1 MHVGRLAARKEGT
14 HMARTEQNAQDAHMA
29 RSMAKKPAAKSARL
43 AARVSPEQKMILA
56 RAAALC
62 RQPVSQFVV
71 SSAIRAA
78 EDTIKQHG
86 IIALSASDSL
96 AVIDALLNPE
106 PPSPKLRRV
115 AERHKTFMSQ

>member
-1 MHVGRLAARKEGT
+1 MDVGRLAARKEGT
-14 HMARTEQNAQDAHMA
+14 HMARTQQDAQEA
-29 RSMAKKPAAKSARL
+29 RSMAAKPVAKSARL

-86 IIALSASDSL
+86 IIALSARDSL
-96 AVIDALLNPE
+96 AVMDALLDPA
-106 PPSPKLRRV
+106 PASPTLRRV
-115 AERHKTFMSQ
+115 AERYKTFMSQ

>member
-1 MHVGRLAARKEGT
+1 
-14 HMARTEQNAQDAHMA
+14 MARTRQDAHEA
-29 RSMAKKPAAKSARL
+29 RSATRKPTAKSARL

-56 RAAALC
+56 RAAALS

-78 EDTIKQHG
+78 EDTIRQHA

-96 AVIDALLNPE
+96 AVMDALLNPE
-106 PPSPKLRRV
+106 PSSPKLHRV
-115 AERHKTFMSQ
+115 AKRYQTFMSQ